1 MNKPAEY
8 REHAAQC
15 LMLAK
20 RTAEVRDRVALLAIA
35 ERWLELAERVRRNQP
50 GDLADFEA
58 LGPSSLS
65 DSGGALRAA
74 VGFSLENP

>member
-35 ERWLELAERVRRNQP
+35 ERWLELAERVRRSKP
-50 GDLADFEA
+50 GDLADVETLA
-58 LGPSSLS
+58 TTAARGSPS
-65 DSGGALRAA
+65 
-74 VGFSLENP
+74 